1 MKFNDR
7 LKPNTEFIVYKSFR
21 LSEDQYDILSMIYL
35 PLIGPTTFSIY
46 MYLHQSTRQTE
57 PLDIRFH
64 REFMDELSMTLTDFE
79 GGLDKLEAIGLLRT
93 YVSNEAHS
101 DRFIY
106 RLQQPLTA
114 EDFFKDPMLSM
125 YLYSQV
131 GSEKYNNKKKELTYP
146 SLPNDHTEVTK
157 KFTDVFHHTSQEGF
171 TVSNENFKQNDK
183 SRGPT
188 IDLDDFDFEVLFT
201 HLKGTR
207 IDKQF
212 FSKDV
217 KKLIVQLSQLFNLNA
232 YDLKQI
238 LLQSTSPQ
246 FGIDQEQLKR
256 EARKYYQKEYGRV
269 VPTFKTSTDDQ
280 AEDEN
285 LGYLE
290 SLDKVS
296 PLDRIND
303 LRNYKP
309 SENDLKVVTEVI
321 TKTGLENGVINM
333 LLEYTIQMKDE
344 DLPLRYVMTIAEN
357 WEKEGYRTAAEAYKS
372 IMDFREA
379 KVQEQSKFKKQ
390 RYAQGETDPSWLKE
404 KKEKT
409 KRKPETKKSD
419 EPPKTLKDDKSFSDL
434 IKKFREN

>member
-7 LKPNTEFIVYKSFR
+7 LKPNTEFIVYKSFK
-21 LSEDQYDILSMIYL
+21 LSEDHYDILSTIYL
-35 PLIGPTTFSIY
+35 PLIGPTTFSVY
-46 MYLHQSTRQTE
+46 MYLHQSTRE
-57 PLDIRFH
+57 SKNLNVRFH
-64 REFMDELSMTLTDFE
+64 REFMDELSMTLSDFE
-79 GGLDKLEAIGLLRT
+79 GDLDKLEAIGLIRT
-93 YVSNEAHS
+93 YVSNEANT

-106 RLQQPLTA
+106 RLQEPLTA
-114 EDFFKDPMLSM
+114 ESFFKDPMLSM

-131 GSEKYNNKKKELTYP
+131 GSEKYNEKKAYLTYP
-146 SLPNDHTEVTK
+146 ELPDDHTEVTK
-157 KFTDVFHHTSQEGF
+157 KFTDVFHHTSQNGF
-171 TVSNENFKQNDK
+171 SVPKENFQQHDK

-188 IDLDDFDFEVLFT
+188 IDLDDFDFDVLFT

-217 KKLIVQLSQLFNLNA
+217 KKLIVQLSQLFSLNA

-256 EARKYYQKEYGRV
+256 EARKYYQKEYGKV
-269 VPTFKTSTDDQ
+269 VPTFKVESNDDKEE
-280 AEDEN
+280 ED

-290 SLDKVS
+290 SLDRVS

-303 LRNYKP
+303 LRHYKP
-309 SENDLKVVTEVI
+309 TENDLKVVTEVI

-333 LLEYTIQMKDE
+333 LLEYSIQMKDG

-379 KVQEQSKFKKQ
+379 KAENQAKYKQ
-390 RYAQGETDPSWLKE
+390 KRFSQGETDPAWLKE
-404 KKEKT
+404 KKEKEQVRPD
-409 KRKPETKKSD
+409 KKKSD
-419 EPPKTLKDDKSFSDL
+419 EPLKTLKDDQSFSDL